1 MSKFYSIPKHPAASE
16 FYASRESTSHDSTG
30 FTPGDT
36 VMYQGDC
43 AVVLHEERD
52 QHSGEVTVYMQK
64 SEQGRS
70 GLVKAVWAPN
80 GERGMVLR
88 DRRRTV

>member
-1 MSKFYSIPKHPAASE
+1 MTYYSIPKHPGARE
-16 FYASRESTSHDSTG
+16 FYESRKDTSHESTG
-30 FTPGDT
+30 FTEGDK

-43 AVVLHEERD
+43 ALVLHEERD

>member
-1 MSKFYSIPKHPAASE
+1 MTWYSIPKNPCARE
-16 FYASRESTSHDSTG
+16 FYESRTATSHDSTG
-30 FTPGDT
+30 FTEGDQ

-52 QHSGEVTVYMQK
+52 QHTGEVTVYMRK

-70 GLVKAVWAPN
+70 GLVKSVWAPD
-80 GERGMVLR
+80 GQRGMVLR

>member
-1 MSKFYSIPKHPAASE
+1 MSKFYSIPKHPGAAS
-16 FYASRESTSHDSTG
+16 FYANRESTSHDTTG
-30 FTPGDT
+30 FTEGDK

-43 AVVLHEERD
+43 AIVLGEEHD
-52 QHSGEVTVYMQK
+52 PHSGEVTVYMQK

-70 GLVKAVWAPN
+70 GLVKSVWAPN

>member
-1 MSKFYSIPKHPAASE
+1 MSKFYSIPKHPGASE
-16 FYASRESTSHDSTG
+16 FYANRSETSHESTG
-30 FTPGDT
+30 FTEGDK

-52 QHSGEVTVYMQK
+52 QHSGEVTVYMRK
-64 SEQGRS
+64 SEYGRS
-70 GLVKAVWAPN
+70 GMVKSVWAPD
-80 GERGMVLR
+80 GQRGMVLR

>member
-1 MSKFYSIPKHPAASE
+1 VSKFYSIPKHPSASE
-16 FYASRESTSHDSTG
+16 YYASRESTSHDTTG
-30 FTPGDT
+30 FTEGDQ

-43 AVVLHEERD
+43 AIVLGEERD
-52 QHSGEVTVYMQK
+52 SHSGEVTVYMQK
-64 SEQGRS
+64 SEHGRS
-70 GLVKAVWAPN
+70 GLVKAVWAPS